1 MEETKDK
8 EITIKIFYGSEVSKF
23 NKITSFASLIDSAV
37 ERYSLKQGEFQISY
51 FTNFENDCEVN
62 DDESFKK
69 AIQYFEGKTPKFVI
83 ITEELVAANQAQS
96 ESENK
101 EDGAS
106 PNELQRISEGS
117 SNDDPHF
124 K

>member
-8 EITIKIFYGSEVSKF
+8 EITVKIFYGSEVSKF

-106 PNELQRISEGS
+106 PNELQRISEGF
-117 SNDDPHF
+117 SNDDPQF